1 MIVSFMKCVVKCS
14 FYKIKMSQH
23 PEVDLNQNQILNQDQ
38 ILNQNQIVNQEQIL
52 NQERKTR
59 AKERKERKEEILK
72 KLRASKEVIN
82 ESPLI

>member
-23 PEVDLNQNQILNQDQ
+23 PEVDLNQNQILNQGQ
-38 ILNQNQIVNQEQIL
+38 ILNP
-52 NQERKTR
+52 ERKTR

>member
-14 FYKIKMSQH
+14 FYKIKMSKH
-23 PEVDLNQNQILNQDQ
+23 PEVD
-38 ILNQNQIVNQEQIL
+38 LNQNQIVNQEQIL

>member
-1 MIVSFMKCVVKCS
+1 MIVSFMKRVVKCS
-14 FYKIKMSQH
+14 FYKIKMSEL
-23 PEVDLNQNQILNQDQ
+23 PEVDLNQN
-38 ILNQNQIVNQEQIL
+38 QIL

-59 AKERKERKEEILK
+59 AKERKERKEEIKK

>member
-1 MIVSFMKCVVKCS
+1 MKCVVKCS
-14 FYKIKMSQH
+14 FYEIKMSQH

-38 ILNQNQIVNQEQIL
+38 ILNQNQIL

-59 AKERKERKEEILK
+59 ARERKERKEEIKK
-72 KLRASKEVIN
+72 KLRASREVIN